1 MIKFKKLR
9 KKRIENMKKFSKFG
23 FLLLPIAYCLL
34 PHSLFAQEKTVINKT
49 IAIVNG
55 EAILLSELEKNVQPL
70 IEQYKL
76 LTPPGEQTTEKI
88 RQLKK
93 DVLNQMIDEKLLLQ
107 EAKKRKILVTKRE
120 IEEGVNE
127 VKKRFPAPED
137 FQTELKKQFLTKT
150 DFEKRIQEQLM
161 VIKFIDLEIKAK
173 VPAPRE
179 EETKKIYEK
188 IVNQIEGKKDPKL
201 TTEEENEIISLA
213 RFFERRTAER
223 VRVRHILIRL
233 EKKISLREKT
243 AALNR
248 IKEIQQRVKAGENFS
263 ELAQKYSEDPGS
275 KEQGGDLGFFVHGDM
290 VPEFEKVAF
299 SLPVGEVSDIV
310 ETDFGYHLIKCEEK
324 KAKSKLTY
332 NEMKEELQEYLYR
345 SKAEG
350 IYQDFLKQLRSNA
363 TIKISEIE

>member
-1 MIKFKKLR
+1 MKKL
-9 KKRIENMKKFSKFG
+9 SKFC
-23 FLLLPIAYCLL
+23 FWLLAIGCWLL
-34 PHSLFAQEKTVINKT
+34 ANLTFAQEKTVVNKT

-70 IEQYKL
+70 VEQYKL
-76 LTPPGEQTTEKI
+76 LTPASEQTEEKV

-107 EAKKRKILVTKRE
+107 ETKKRKIVVTKRE
-120 IEEGVNE
+120 IENGVNE
-127 VKKRFPAPED
+127 VKKRFPTAED
-137 FQTELKKQFLTKT
+137 FQTELKKQSLTEVN
-150 DFEKRIQEQLM
+150 FQKRIQEQLM
-161 VIKFIDLEIKAK
+161 VIKLIESEIKIK
-173 VPAPRE
+173 VPTPKE
-179 EETKKIYEK
+179 EEVTKLYEK
-188 IVNQIEGKKDPKL
+188 IVNQVEGKKNLNL
-201 TTEEENEIISLA
+201 TTEEENEIASLA
-213 RFFERRTAER
+213 KFFQRRTAER
-223 VRVRHILIRL
+223 VRVRHILIRV
-233 EKKISLREKT
+233 EKNASMQDKT
-243 AALNR
+243 NALNK
-248 IKEIQQRVKAGENFS
+248 IKEIQQKIKTGEDFS
-263 ELAQKYSEDPGS
+263 ESARKYSEDPGS

-332 NEMKEELQEYLYR
+332 NEVKEELQEYLYR
-345 SKAEG
+345 SKAEK